1 MFKSRKMVINRYF
14 LLFLV
19 VIVITCQIITG
30 CGNSNINEAEKLIDA
45 GMYVEAA
52 TFLEQEIMN
61 SPTNVKAYVLLG
73 MTNIY
78 LGNVSKARKHFQ
90 SAFQLN
96 PGTGN
101 RIGQFLLKFATDNQ
115 IQQSIDRTYEMLN
128 MAVNF
133 DPSLKNAVG
142 KYYLDLAKTGRYSVQ
157 GTSVMLHRAV
167 EFDSSTQLSASD
179 ILLEKASTLA
189 DAGKLK
195 ESYRAVS
202 SAINFDLNKKDAG
215 LKILIEAFTK
225 TGRTLPFNDA
235 ESVVESILSI
245 DEGAKDSIGTILLK
259 FARESLGSG
268 NINPSIQWADFIVHH
283 RLPVPK
289 NEIRSLLIDTVNQ
302 VITTLPFNDAE
313 SVVESILSIDEGA
326 KDSIGTILLKFARES
341 LGSGNINP
349 SIQWADFIVHH
360 RLPVPKNE
368 IRSLLIDA
376 ANQSIVN
383 EKNFVWAMNKLISH
397 FSDIS
402 RPTTQLEKYIYGA
415 YLWLKDD
422 KSEGVKFLRQ
432 VSDVK
437 KEELGIKFVDNHI
450 PVGQYQVGLSQ
461 QGGFGWGTFNFTI
474 DSVEVKP
481 DKSTQVKIRVKNYTN
496 RRQHF
501 IFFGTQGEKKRIRYA
516 NASRIARAF
525 HGGEDERF
533 YILDEFGNKL
543 HAQPP
548 HFVDTAN
555 REEFNSTNDAVI
567 LEPGQVIIEE
577 LSFPQTSRGNTRI
590 SFVSPMHNG
599 HQAEIRFNNINL
611 RRPKFYPWNGD

>member
-1 MFKSRKMVINRYF
+1 MFKSKKMVINGNF

-19 VIVITCQIITG
+19 VIVIMCQIITG

-78 LGNVSKARKHFQ
+78 LGNVSKAQKHFQ

-96 PGTGN
+96 PGMGN

-115 IQQSIDRTYEMLN
+115 TQQSKDRTYEMLN

-133 DPSLKNAVG
+133 DPPLKNAVG
-142 KYYLDLAKTGRYSVQ
+142 KYYLDLAKTGRYPVQ
-157 GTSVMLHRAV
+157 VTSVMLHRSV
-167 EFDSSTQLSASD
+167 EFDSNTQLSASN

-189 DAGKLK
+189 NAGKLN

-225 TGRTLPFNDA
+225 VGMTLPFNDA

-245 DEGAKDSIGTILLK
+245 DEGAKNSIGTILLK
-259 FARESLGSG
+259 FAKESLASG
-268 NINPSIQWADFIVHH
+268 NINQSIQWADFIVQH
-283 RLPVPK
+283 RLP
-289 NEIRSLLIDTVNQ
+289 
-302 VITTLPFNDAE
+302 F
-313 SVVESILSIDEGA
+313 
-326 KDSIGTILLKFARES
+326 
-341 LGSGNINP
+341 
-349 SIQWADFIVHH
+349 
-360 RLPVPKNE
+360 PKNE

-397 FSDIS
+397 FSGIS
-402 RPTTQLEKYIYGA
+402 QPATQLEAYIYGA

-422 KSEGVKFLRQ
+422 KSKGVEFLRQ
-432 VSDVK
+432 VPDVK

-450 PVGQYQVGLSQ
+450 PVGQYQVRLGQ
-461 QGGFGWGTFNFTI
+461 QGDFGWGTFNFMI

-481 DKSTQVKIRVKNYTN
+481 DKSTEVKIRVKNYTN

-516 NASRIARAF
+516 NASRVARAL

-533 YILDEFGNKL
+533 YILDEFGNKFYV
-543 HAQPP
+543 QPP

-555 REEFNSTNDAVI
+555 REEFNSSNDAVI
-567 LEPGQVIIEE
+567 LEPGQVIIEK

-590 SFVSPMHNG
+590 SFVSPRHNG
-599 HQAEIRFNNINL
+599 HQSEIRFNNINL
-611 RRPKFYPWNGD
+611 RRPKFHPWNGD